1 MRSEER
7 VQKSM
12 LAAAKEL
19 AAAEENAWEVMVAT
33 AGAISSD
40 RSMTVVKKRLKKR
53 AVTEI
58 CRLTAGSSICGFQGI
73 YSNEEEE
80 DNSARC
86 VLPRD
91 GLQIGMTALDPVLLA
106 FVERKIDLVYG
117 GGSAGLMGLVSK
129 TVFNGGCHV
138 LGYNLTASANMC
150 SCQVGLLNVDG
161 YYDSLLAL
169 FDKGVEQGFI
179 EDSARHIVASAESA
193 EELLRKMEVGGRRG
207 EERRGWREHRDRRSG
222 FCCVCILL
230 QFWLGA
236 AALLGWVGSG
246 EQSRE

>member
-1 MRSEER
+1 SSSSENASCGIAGPISAKEPLFRWMRSEER
-7 VQKSM
+7 VQKST

-19 AAAEENAWEVMVAT
+19 AAAAEENAWEVMVAT
-33 AGAISSD
+33 AGAISSG
-40 RSMTVVKKRLKKR
+40 RSMTAVKKKR

-91 GLQIGMTALDPVLLA
+91 GLQIGMTALSDPVLLA

-207 EERRGWREHRDRRSG
+207 EERMERAQR
-222 FCCVCILL
+222 
-230 QFWLGA
+230 
-236 AALLGWVGSG
+236 
-246 EQSRE
+246 

>member
-7 VQKSM
+7 VQKST

-19 AAAEENAWEVMVAT
+19 AAAAEENAWEVMVAT
-33 AGAISSD
+33 AGAISSG
-40 RSMTVVKKRLKKR
+40 RSMTAVKKKR

-91 GLQIGMTALDPVLLA
+91 GLQIGMTALSDPVLLA
-106 FVERKIDLVYG
+106 F
-117 GGSAGLMGLVSK
+117 
-129 TVFNGGCHV
+129 
-138 LGYNLTASANMC
+138 
-150 SCQVGLLNVDG
+150 QVGLLNVDG

-207 EERRGWREHRDRRSG
+207 EERMERAQR
-222 FCCVCILL
+222 
-230 QFWLGA
+230 
-236 AALLGWVGSG
+236 
-246 EQSRE
+246 